1 MGVSLMMVCNPYST
15 VKQWSTTIATTE
27 RYCLNVAFRQALQV
41 TSSPTTY
48 FFDNVYIPVKIPTA
62 AGMPDDFTYEKI
74 GWDIDDIVDIYTTYY
89 GPNFLI
95 EPLVPD
101 GVYEYS
107 NSIGLL
113 TRRIKSVF
121 QMNKGKYLKLIELQG
136 YEYNPLYNVDG
147 TEDYTYLEN
156 QGMADKKTSHNI
168 DKTVEATLDSTQT
181 TNVNLYDSTTR
192 EAQEVVTSGQPSSTE
207 TGLAANN
214 YDEEEYTHKNAKNLN
229 ASNVEEEYNAT
240 STFGQDIKGG
250 DKFHTERKVR
260 KGNIGVTKTQE
271 LIEAE
276 RENLKFVVLE
286 EFFKDLNEQILI
298 GVF

>member
-1 MGVSLMMVCNPYST
+1 MMVCNPYST
-15 VKQWSTTIATTE
+15 VKQWSTTIAQSE
-27 RYCLNVAFRQALQV
+27 LYCLNAAFRQALQV
-41 TSSPTTY
+41 SSNPTTY
-48 FFDNVYIPVKIPTA
+48 FFDNIYIPVKIPTA
-62 AGMPDDFTYEKI
+62 NGMPDDFTYERI
-74 GWDIDDIVDIYTTYY
+74 GWDIDDIVAIYTTYY
-89 GPNFLI
+89 GPNLLI

-101 GVYEYS
+101 GVFEYS

-136 YEYNPLYNVDG
+136 YSYNPLWNVDG
-147 TEDYTYLEN
+147 VEDYTYLEN
-156 QGMADKKTSHNI
+156 EGMADKKTSHNT
-168 DKTVEATLDSTQT
+168 DKTVGAILDSTQT
-181 TNVNLYDSTTR
+181 TNVNLYDSTSR
-192 EAQEVVTSGQPSSTE
+192 QAQQVVTSGRPSSTE

-214 YDEEEYTHKNAKNLN
+214 YDDEVYTHKNAKNLN
-229 ASNVEEEYNAT
+229 EYDVEEEYNAK
-240 STFGQDIKGG
+240 SAFGQDIKGG

-260 KGNIGVTKTQE
+260 QGNIGVTKTQE